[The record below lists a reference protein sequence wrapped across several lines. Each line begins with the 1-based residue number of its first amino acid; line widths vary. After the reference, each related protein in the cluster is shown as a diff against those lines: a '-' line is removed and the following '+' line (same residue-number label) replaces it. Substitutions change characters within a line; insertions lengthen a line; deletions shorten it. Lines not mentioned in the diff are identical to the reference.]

1 MANVQFSFNPY
12 MIREELL
19 CWKEKK
25 LNQKAKKN
33 TYNKTKIGHTWLSH
47 NKKHIIEM

>member
-1 MANVQFSFNPY
+1 ML
-12 MIREELL
+12 EE
-19 CWKEKK
+19 EKTQ
-25 LNQKAKKN
+25 LESKKKH